1 MGISRVL
8 RLTGLAVVLIVGPEH
23 QFARA
28 QSLAARV
35 QILEDKEAIRNLL
48 LDYGRFLDA
57 RDFASYSRL
66 FAKDGEWIGGFG
78 SVQGPTAIQAFM
90 EKNIPGPNSGN
101 TFHIL
106 SNFEIQVQGDTA
118 TAWSRWSFVTPGA
131 DQKPVIAQAGQYN
144 DILVREKG
152 YWRFKR
158 RVAVNDIPRPAQAA
172 K

>member
-1 MGISRVL
+1 
-8 RLTGLAVVLIVGPEH
+8 
-23 QFARA
+23 
-28 QSLAARV
+28 
-35 QILEDKEAIRNLL
+35 
-48 LDYGRFLDA
+48 
-57 RDFASYSRL
+57 
-66 FAKDGEWIGGFG
+66 
-78 SVQGPTAIQAFM
+78 M